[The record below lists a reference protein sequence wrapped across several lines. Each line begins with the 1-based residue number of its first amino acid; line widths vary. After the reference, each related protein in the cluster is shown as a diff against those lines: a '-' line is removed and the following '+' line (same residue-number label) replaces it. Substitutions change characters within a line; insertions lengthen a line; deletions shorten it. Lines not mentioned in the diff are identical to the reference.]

1 MLITFGTFW
10 AGEGV
15 GIDWPEGD
23 LTLVILLAG
32 YVVAGLAGIWLARN
46 ALESRRSRTEPAPVL
61 KG

>member
-10 AGEGV
+10 AGEGI

-32 YVVAGLAGIWLARN
+32 YVAAGLAGIWLARN
-46 ALESRRSRTEPAPVL
+46 ALEGRRSRVAPVL